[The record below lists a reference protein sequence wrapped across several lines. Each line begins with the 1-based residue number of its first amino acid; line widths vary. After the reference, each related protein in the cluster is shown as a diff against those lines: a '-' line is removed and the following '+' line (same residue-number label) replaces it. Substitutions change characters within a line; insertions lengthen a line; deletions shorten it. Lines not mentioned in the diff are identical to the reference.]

1 MLLPLN
7 SGSIVGSIIVAAALL
22 AASTTFGNSS
32 EPLRGD
38 LVFDVLRDGVPVGHH
53 KVIFS
58 YDVDGLKVDTV
69 FELKI
74 ELFSYLLYSLD
85 YSSQSHWR
93 DGKLLRLNARTDDNG
108 TVGYVRVE
116 RQNDFLKIK
125 GPNGTKIVRG
135 NLNPTNHWNVAVTKS
150 DRVLNTITGRV
161 NAVRMM
167 DLGSE
172 YLIAEGRTVEARRWA
187 YTGDL
192 QNEVWYD
199 QDGNWVKMRFDGK
212 DGSTIEY
219 VCRRCLGRTGRAPM
233 R

>member
-7 SGSIVGSIIVAAALL
+7 SGSIVGSMIVAAALL
-22 AASTTFGNSS
+22 AAGTTFGNSS

-74 ELFSYLLYSLD
+74 ELFSYLLYFLD

-108 TVGYVRVE
+108 TVGTVRAE
-116 RQNDFLKIK
+116 RQNAFLKIK

-135 NLNPTNHWNVAVTKS
+135 NLIPTNHWNVAVTKS

-172 YLIAEGRTVEARRWA
+172 YLIAEGRTGEARRWA

>member
-1 MLLPLN
+1 M
-7 SGSIVGSIIVAAALL
+7 S
-22 AASTTFGNSS
+22 
-32 EPLRGD
+32 
-38 LVFDVLRDGVPVGHH
+38 
-53 KVIFS
+53 
-58 YDVDGLKVDTV
+58 
-69 FELKI
+69 
-74 ELFSYLLYSLD
+74 
-85 YSSQSHWR
+85 
-93 DGKLLRLNARTDDNG
+93 
-108 TVGYVRVE
+108 VE
-116 RQNDFLKIK
+116 RQNDFLKLK
-125 GPNGTKIVRG
+125 VPNGTKIVRG
-135 NLNPTNHWNVAVTKS
+135 NIIPTNHWNVAVTKS